1 MNQSQFNDIFEN
13 TVSRCRNVLCS
24 KAKEYATEDRLHNFK
39 QAGHIQEVTPV
50 QALAGMMAK
59 HTVSVY
65 DMARSNEPYPEALWE
80 EKITDSINYLI
91 LLRALI
97 EDENLV
103 TDHEAHMMFFSDD
116 GTVMKV

>member
-1 MNQSQFNDIFEN
+1 MNQSQFNDIFES

-65 DMARSNEPYPEALWE
+65 DMVKSKDAYPEALWN

-103 TDHEAHMMFFSDD
+103 TDHEEPELVVMAD
-116 GTVMKV
+116 GRAIHI